1 MLEQSKFDFRYGRLE
16 WKAKLP
22 RGDWLWPAL
31 WLLPSHDKYGEWPA
45 SGEIDVMESRGN
57 NRSYT
62 VEDEPA
68 GYDAFG
74 SALHFGALHKLPKNK
89 GVIVADGWK
98 NAHKNAVAS
107 MLNSTWEDFSREWF
121 IFGLAW

>member
-1 MLEQSKFDFRYGRLE
+1 MTQSKFDLKYGRIE

-31 WLLPSHDKYGEWPA
+31 WLLPTNDKYGEWPA

-57 NRSYT
+57 NLSYT
-62 VEDEPA
+62 VDDVPA
-68 GYDAFG
+68 GYDSFA
-74 SALHFGALHKLPKNK
+74 STLHYGALRKLPKNK

-98 NAHKNAVAS
+98 NTHKTGNRKSVV
-107 MLNSTWEDFSREWF
+107 
-121 IFGLAW
+121 